1 MGKVV
6 GIRRGSVYD
15 VETVKPNAKFTM
27 TLFGTNLWPS
37 RYDSIWLT
45 DADHCVVIDKFS
57 YDNSL
62 VVELKDGIPEDDHL
76 YLLCVKPSFSNKVTE
91 GNIRVKLLA
100 SRSPYWMPFPLYTMI
115 VVILL
120 MVTMSALFSGLNL
133 SFTSVAIS
141 ELNIIIRMGDA
152 YRSRLAKISYRCAD
166 ILIGSFVHLQQPMLL
181 LIISDGRLALL
192 PLTLVTCIIIVVFGE
207 LFPLAICNRRGLQI
221 ASKTRYITWFA
232 MIVLS
237 PVVWPISKILDAALG
252 FQEILKNAI
261 NLPRIRV
268 GNVMTKINEAF
279 LLSTTDA
286 LDNKMILSIVEKGY
300 SRIPVYEG
308 SKRSKVI
315 AVLNVKDLITT
326 DFNRGIIVIDILKKL
341 NYLKQVR
348 FVCEEMQV
356 KPLMNEMEGQNF
368 ASEPKGYISH
378 LAMVVKY
385 DSKSY
390 SLIGLI
396 TLDDIIEEIFGEMK
410 DELFQ
415 WTNRRIGLHRDHATF
430 DWLRSEPNPLAPLQ
444 EIYRI
449 QETLENYSGFKE
461 LSFNIH
467 TMRRLFNLCQIHS
480 SLDRTKKFSVYK
492 QGYPSR
498 SVVVM
503 LTGEAFYED
512 TKGIRIAATP
522 FELGVEL
529 IQQIYLLCLDKGTSV
544 NLNNLYFI
552 PLKTIYVEPPFH
564 YIKITVRAVLAAMQ
578 IIEVNEYRREV
589 SEAKDTKIKEVISN
603 NAEFSSLSSSGQK
616 STINKY
622 QKKRRTD
629 STQTISAFSTDD
641 TAKYESHGP
650 LVHLSITGS
659 STPEKTLHRSV
670 ILPKQSYCSTLLR
683 KEQTASTIQR
693 WLFAESHKM
702 EQSPDFL
709 IAGIRDIYQKRLTIR
724 SNIFIN
730 SILLPLES
738 KDDSLVEFLQ
748 RSADTHV
755 PFLLGLCG
763 IPMSDATCE
772 AKSVIAD
779 RLWNAFI
786 HANIPITHAAMKSRL
801 RTLIENEQTFDALE
815 MLREAETAFSLEPD
829 EELFAIILQELSMT
843 GNINLVKEIERR
855 KLSMNMEMK
864 ASQLYCYFK
873 NDDNKVVELV
883 QNAITEYGD
892 KIEPLIFMMRCQL
905 AIEKRNIQ
913 NFKLLMDSLSSSN
926 LSLKLLTDEMV
937 MKFVWLLA
945 RNGTDSMGKDHER
958 LCTEAFLLE
967 HILFSILTHKFL
979 SFQKSLLLTLELLK
993 ILDPNCTKI
1002 HIVIPLLLRA
1012 SKIEQRLEI
1021 LAHFGSVGY
1030 SDLNHLNH
1038 SVIWKLLLQ
1047 PLLGKNRSQRNKW
1060 NIEQFTRIVDIMKEH
1075 KISEDNVYKLL
1086 EPAVVGIKNL
1096 EKWLKEQSNRNKSDI
1111 RNYGEIFLNTSLKK
1125 YISNQELD
1133 KVHELIM
1140 TNGSADI
1147 SQLFQPIIMLY
1158 IRKADWDTLLEYIK
1172 QICYDDRNL
1181 THLTVDNILLILA
1194 RHLEE
1199 FKSLDLTSDF
1209 VYYLQ
1214 QIVSKNF
1221 HSSIRN
1227 QKVLKKLIQQSL
1239 ELPHETVQSLIACSQ
1254 MFRILAEIKW
1264 IQSGFGF
1271 EEALKVCN
1279 FFQFSDFPNG
1289 IICLLHYATRIGDEN
1304 LISKALTLAR
1314 TYWPEWKVSITF
1326 ASIMICSEK
1335 LEEANCLLQKANI
1348 RWINVLQTYKLLCI
1362 LHLDEVLQ
1370 CFGNLYWRKEIGF
1383 SQVYLHVEVK
1393 LCRAALNNAFFMLP
1407 SYRKTRE
1414 SLKMNIFRL
1423 TADLAHLIAIFIL
1436 ALKMWTTRS
1445 VAGIS
1450 GRSQLLFAAVFT
1462 SRYLDLFTNFI
1473 SIYNSAM
1480 KIFFLVSSFG
1490 TLYLMWI
1497 KFKATYD
1504 RNHDTFLNRIFSA
1517 SVMWTFSIYL
1527 EAVAIMPQLFMLS
1540 RTGSAETITA
1550 HYLFALGS
1558 YRALYILN
1566 WIYRYYMEG
1575 FFDPIAVI
1583 SGVVQTVLYADF
1595 FYLYISR
1602 VLRQKRGLQLSA

>member
-1 MGKVV
+1 MRDL
-6 GIRRGSVYD
+6 RR
-15 VETVKPNAKFTM
+15 F
-27 TLFGTNLWPS
+27 F
-37 RYDSIWLT
+37 WLT
-45 DADHCVVIDKFS
+45 A
-57 YDNSL
+57 
-62 VVELKDGIPEDDHL
+62 
-76 YLLCVKPSFSNKVTE
+76 
-91 GNIRVKLLA
+91 
-100 SRSPYWMPFPLYTMI
+100 
-115 VVILL
+115 
-120 MVTMSALFSGLNL
+120 
-133 SFTSVAIS
+133 
-141 ELNIIIRMGDA
+141 
-152 YRSRLAKISYRCAD
+152 
-166 ILIGSFVHLQQPMLL
+166 
-181 LIISDGRLALL
+181 
-192 PLTLVTCIIIVVFGE
+192 
-207 LFPLAICNRRGLQI
+207 
-221 ASKTRYITWFA
+221 
-232 MIVLS
+232 
-237 PVVWPISKILDAALG
+237 VW
-252 FQEILKNAI
+252 
-261 NLPRIRV
+261 R
-268 GNVMTKINEAF
+268 
-279 LLSTTDA
+279 
-286 LDNKMILSIVEKGY
+286 
-300 SRIPVYEG
+300 
-308 SKRSKVI
+308 
-315 AVLNVKDLITT
+315 
-326 DFNRGIIVIDILKKL
+326 
-341 NYLKQVR
+341 
-348 FVCEEMQV
+348 
-356 KPLMNEMEGQNF
+356 
-368 ASEPKGYISH
+368 
-378 LAMVVKY
+378 
-385 DSKSY
+385 
-390 SLIGLI
+390 
-396 TLDDIIEEIFGEMK
+396 
-410 DELFQ
+410 
-415 WTNRRIGLHRDHATF
+415 
-430 DWLRSEPNPLAPLQ
+430 
-444 EIYRI
+444 
-449 QETLENYSGFKE
+449 
-461 LSFNIH
+461 
-467 TMRRLFNLCQIHS
+467 
-480 SLDRTKKFSVYK
+480 
-492 QGYPSR
+492 
-498 SVVVM
+498 
-503 LTGEAFYED
+503 
-512 TKGIRIAATP
+512 
-522 FELGVEL
+522 
-529 IQQIYLLCLDKGTSV
+529 
-544 NLNNLYFI
+544 
-552 PLKTIYVEPPFH
+552 
-564 YIKITVRAVLAAMQ
+564 
-578 IIEVNEYRREV
+578 
-589 SEAKDTKIKEVISN
+589 
-603 NAEFSSLSSSGQK
+603 
-616 STINKY
+616 
-622 QKKRRTD
+622 
-629 STQTISAFSTDD
+629 
-641 TAKYESHGP
+641 
-650 LVHLSITGS
+650 
-659 STPEKTLHRSV
+659 LHRSV

-693 WLFAESHKM
+693 WLFAESVEHILRKGRNTKKDKHLTLSLSEHKM

-843 GNINLVKEIERR
+843 GNINLVNSLIGEIERR

-958 LCTEAFLLE
+958 LCTEILRKVRKEHGFFKLIVREANRHAIHGMFYSALSYFHSDLHVSVKSIFKNDLTRHMDWINCFSKALINADLSVEEMKALFIHINQNTYHAHFLLE

-1264 IQSGFGF
+1264 IQSGFFEIVSISFVSTALKKFGF

-1362 LHLDEVLQ
+1362 LHLDEAYNFHFNYLSLFSKALGYNRYDKTCTRLAFDCLKNCTRKDPNQTYLVK
-1370 CFGNLYWRKEIGF
+1370 CFSALEIFTGAKRLVF

-1504 RNHDTFLNRIFSA
+1504 RNHDTFRIEFLVLPCA
-1517 SVMWTFSIYL
+1517 LLALLINHEFTVMEVMWTFSIYL

-1550 HYLFALGS
+1550 HYLFAL
-1558 YRALYILN
+1558 AVTHILQQAIDCLVKTAETYTDMGRFN
-1566 WIYRYYMEG
+1566 MAAKYHCTMAEIFESEAPDVTQAMAHYQE
-1575 FFDPIAVI
+1575 A
-1583 SGVVQTVLYADF
+1583 ADF
-1595 FYLYISR
+1595 YKGEESRSSATKCMIKVAQYAAQLEDYKRAIKIFEEVATWEADHPTLKYAAKNHFFQALLCYLCSDLLDTQNALKRYEEISPSFVDSREYKLVNELISCLEDKNQVKFTELVKSFDKISR
-1602 VLRQKRGLQLSA
+1602 LDQWHTSLLVKIKRSYVL

>member
-1 MGKVV
+1 MVVVKIYFAFISLAFIFLDLPVMGKVV

-45 DADHCVVIDKFS
+45 DADHCVDSFPMKKAVYYMKVIDKFS

-152 YRSRLAKISYRCAD
+152 YRSRLAKNIIPVRRHLNW
-166 ILIGSFVHLQQPMLL
+166 LICTFATANAIINCGLSLL
-181 LIISDGRLALL
+181 LENFLQYISDGRLALL

-252 FQEILKNAI
+252 FQGCEVYDRSKIEFLILEAARTSSAVFSEILKNAI

-341 NYLKQVR
+341 NYLKQ
-348 FVCEEMQV
+348 
-356 KPLMNEMEGQNF
+356 
-368 ASEPKGYISH
+368 
-378 LAMVVKY
+378 
-385 DSKSY
+385 
-390 SLIGLI
+390 
-396 TLDDIIEEIFGEMK
+396 

-659 STPEKTLHRSV
+659 STPEKTL
-670 ILPKQSYCSTLLR
+670 
-683 KEQTASTIQR
+683 
-693 WLFAESHKM
+693 
-702 EQSPDFL
+702 
-709 IAGIRDIYQKRLTIR
+709 
-724 SNIFIN
+724 
-730 SILLPLES
+730 
-738 KDDSLVEFLQ
+738 
-748 RSADTHV
+748 
-755 PFLLGLCG
+755 
-763 IPMSDATCE
+763 
-772 AKSVIAD
+772 
-779 RLWNAFI
+779 
-786 HANIPITHAAMKSRL
+786 
-801 RTLIENEQTFDALE
+801 
-815 MLREAETAFSLEPD
+815 
-829 EELFAIILQELSMT
+829 
-843 GNINLVKEIERR
+843 
-855 KLSMNMEMK
+855 
-864 ASQLYCYFK
+864 
-873 NDDNKVVELV
+873 
-883 QNAITEYGD
+883 
-892 KIEPLIFMMRCQL
+892 
-905 AIEKRNIQ
+905 
-913 NFKLLMDSLSSSN
+913 
-926 LSLKLLTDEMV
+926 
-937 MKFVWLLA
+937 
-945 RNGTDSMGKDHER
+945 
-958 LCTEAFLLE
+958 
-967 HILFSILTHKFL
+967 
-979 SFQKSLLLTLELLK
+979 
-993 ILDPNCTKI
+993 
-1002 HIVIPLLLRA
+1002 
-1012 SKIEQRLEI
+1012 
-1021 LAHFGSVGY
+1021 
-1030 SDLNHLNH
+1030 
-1038 SVIWKLLLQ
+1038 
-1047 PLLGKNRSQRNKW
+1047 
-1060 NIEQFTRIVDIMKEH
+1060 
-1075 KISEDNVYKLL
+1075 
-1086 EPAVVGIKNL
+1086 
-1096 EKWLKEQSNRNKSDI
+1096 
-1111 RNYGEIFLNTSLKK
+1111 
-1125 YISNQELD
+1125 
-1133 KVHELIM
+1133 
-1140 TNGSADI
+1140 
-1147 SQLFQPIIMLY
+1147 
-1158 IRKADWDTLLEYIK
+1158 
-1172 QICYDDRNL
+1172 
-1181 THLTVDNILLILA
+1181 
-1194 RHLEE
+1194 
-1199 FKSLDLTSDF
+1199 
-1209 VYYLQ
+1209 
-1214 QIVSKNF
+1214 
-1221 HSSIRN
+1221 
-1227 QKVLKKLIQQSL
+1227 
-1239 ELPHETVQSLIACSQ
+1239 
-1254 MFRILAEIKW
+1254 
-1264 IQSGFGF
+1264 
-1271 EEALKVCN
+1271 
-1279 FFQFSDFPNG
+1279 
-1289 IICLLHYATRIGDEN
+1289 
-1304 LISKALTLAR
+1304 
-1314 TYWPEWKVSITF
+1314 
-1326 ASIMICSEK
+1326 
-1335 LEEANCLLQKANI
+1335 
-1348 RWINVLQTYKLLCI
+1348 
-1362 LHLDEVLQ
+1362 
-1370 CFGNLYWRKEIGF
+1370 
-1383 SQVYLHVEVK
+1383 
-1393 LCRAALNNAFFMLP
+1393 
-1407 SYRKTRE
+1407 
-1414 SLKMNIFRL
+1414 
-1423 TADLAHLIAIFIL
+1423 
-1436 ALKMWTTRS
+1436 
-1445 VAGIS
+1445 
-1450 GRSQLLFAAVFT
+1450 
-1462 SRYLDLFTNFI
+1462 
-1473 SIYNSAM
+1473 
-1480 KIFFLVSSFG
+1480 
-1490 TLYLMWI
+1490 
-1497 KFKATYD
+1497 
-1504 RNHDTFLNRIFSA
+1504 
-1517 SVMWTFSIYL
+1517 
-1527 EAVAIMPQLFMLS
+1527 
-1540 RTGSAETITA
+1540 
-1550 HYLFALGS
+1550 
-1558 YRALYILN
+1558 
-1566 WIYRYYMEG
+1566 
-1575 FFDPIAVI
+1575 
-1583 SGVVQTVLYADF
+1583 
-1595 FYLYISR
+1595 
-1602 VLRQKRGLQLSA
+1602 